1 MTDDD
6 KVAILAQRIVEL
18 EGCTRT
24 SHDNDLVY
32 GERLTAISDKFA
44 ETKDHLDKQDVTVSA
59 RLDKQDTAL
68 VNITNKIDTF
78 RWYILTTIIGFL
90 ITIIIVKIL

>member
-1 MTDDD
+1 MTDD
-6 KVAILAQRIVEL
+6 VTVLAQRIAEL
-18 EGCTRT
+18 EGCTKT

-32 GERLTAISDKFA
+32 GERLNAINDKFS
-44 ETKDHLDKQDVTVSA
+44 ETKDHLDKQDVEVGG

-68 VNITNKIDTF
+68 EDIQNKIDTF

-90 ITIIIVKIL
+90 ITIIIVKVI